1 MTWKAQEQVAEFMR
15 EVAKQETPGRLGP
28 PTQATKNLRISLVAE
43 ELNELEIGMG
53 YDDLTHVADDL
64 CDLLYVVIG
73 TAVAYG
79 MDLEPLFDEVHRSNM
94 AKAGGPLSPQGKQL
108 KPEGWTPPD
117 LAPILTKML

>member
-15 EVAKQETPGRLGP
+15 EVAKQDTPERLRLVSV
-28 PTQATKNLRISLVAE
+28 ATRNLRISLIAE
-43 ELNELEIGMG
+43 EMSELEKAIG
-53 YDDLTHVADDL
+53 YADLLLMADGL

-94 AKAGGPLSPQGKQL
+94 AKASGPMAPNGKQL